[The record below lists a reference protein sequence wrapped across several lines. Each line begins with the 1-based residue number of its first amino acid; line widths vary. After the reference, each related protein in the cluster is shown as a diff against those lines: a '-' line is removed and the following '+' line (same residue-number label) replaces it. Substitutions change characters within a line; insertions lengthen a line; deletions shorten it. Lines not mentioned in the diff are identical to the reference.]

1 MHTVIL
7 ANGRFP
13 THPVPLEVLKNA
25 SRIVC
30 CDGSTSN
37 LLKYGLEPTAIVG
50 DLDSVTDELKV
61 KFKNRLFFNPDQNT
75 NDLTKAIHWCK
86 EGGYK
91 RISILAGTG
100 MRDDH
105 TLGNIG
111 LLPSYIKLGIDVD
124 MVTDY
129 GIFAPIQSGKMI
141 NSFKG
146 QQVSIFSFNNSTK
159 LTTHNLKYSIYKK
172 ELKELWMGTLNESL
186 GDRFEIV
193 FKPGPIIVFQTH
205 K

>member
-25 SRIVC
+25 SRIIC

-37 LLKYGLEPTAIVG
+37 LLNYGLEPTAIVG
-50 DLDSVTDELKV
+50 DLDSVTAELKI
-61 KFKNRLFFNPDQNT
+61 KFADRLFFSPNQDT

-86 EGGYK
+86 GAGYK

-129 GIFAPIQSGKMI
+129 GIIAPIQSGKMI
-141 NSFKG
+141 KSYKG

-159 LTTHNLKYSIYKK
+159 LTTHNLKYKIDNKALS
-172 ELKELWMGTLNESL
+172 EPWMGTLNESL
-186 GDRFEIV
+186 GDWFEIE